1 MPTRW
6 KKITLKGNLSPD
18 NGIDTDGD
26 TLSDWEEVDTTK
38 IKINT
43 DNSIELPTFTIAAM
57 VEHLSRFNNADYN
70 FLTKDNAPR
79 LYLLIIPDPTKFEEK
94 VEGTV

>member
-26 TLSDWEEVDTTK
+26 TLTDWEEVDTTK

-43 DNSIELPTFTIAAM
+43 DNSIELHQKMEI
-57 VEHLSRFNNADYN
+57 
-70 FLTKDNAPR
+70 
-79 LYLLIIPDPTKFEEK
+79 YLLQLMNQIYYGKYSCES
-94 VEGTV
+94 

>member
-26 TLSDWEEVDTTK
+26 TLTDWNESK

-43 DNSIELPTFTIAAM
+43 DNSIELHQKMEI
-57 VEHLSRFNNADYN
+57 N
-70 FLTKDNAPR
+70 
-79 LYLLIIPDPTKFEEK
+79 LLQLRNPIYYGKYSCES
-94 VEGTV
+94 